1 MSNANICSM
10 TAFSRKEASHDWGT
24 LSWEIRSVNH
34 RYLEASY
41 RLPEAARSLEPTLRD
56 IIRKQLQRGKVDC
69 SLQLRLNTVASKNL
83 QINDQVLDQYLA
95 AINTI
100 NERIAHQSAD
110 PAPVNGM
117 DLLFRPGVIEQNELD
132 NEEINKIALTLFHE
146 TLVEHIAHRKR
157 EGAELANFIQQRL
170 AKIVDYVK
178 QLRPMIP
185 AIVQQQKEKLQAR
198 LSELKG
204 DLDNNRVEQEI
215 ALLAQRLDV
224 DEELDRLSTHVA
236 EVNRALNDK
245 GGVGRRLDFLMQEL
259 NREVN
264 TLSSK
269 STATDTT
276 LIAVDMKVLIEQMRE
291 QVQNIE

>member
-1 MSNANICSM
+1 MSSPNVHSM
-10 TAFSRKEASHDWGT
+10 TAFSRNEATYDWGT

-41 RLPEAARSLEPTLRD
+41 RMPESLRSLEPTVRE

-69 SLQLRLNTVASKNL
+69 NLQLRLNAAASKSIKLNE
-83 QINDQVLDQYLA
+83 DMLDQYLS
-95 AINTI
+95 AINVV
-100 NERIAHQSAD
+100 NERISHQSAN
-110 PAPVNGM
+110 PAPVNSV
-117 DLLFRPGVIEQNELD
+117 DLLFRPGVIEQSETD
-132 NEEINKIALTLFHE
+132 NEQINAAALELFHK
-146 TLVEHIAHRKR
+146 TLAEHIAHRKR

-170 AKIVDYVK
+170 ARIAEHVK

-185 AIVQQQKEKLQAR
+185 AIVQQQKEKLHAK
-198 LSELKG
+198 LAELKG

-215 ALLAQRLDV
+215 TLLAQRLDV
-224 DEELDRLSTHVA
+224 DEELDRLSTHLT
-236 EVNRALNDK
+236 EVNRALGDK

-259 NREVN
+259 NREAN

-269 STATDTT
+269 SIATETT
-276 LIAVDMKVLIEQMRE
+276 LIAVDLKVLIEQMRE

>member
-1 MSNANICSM
+1 MSNTNVCSM
-10 TAFSRKEASHDWGT
+10 TAFSRKEVSHDWGT
-24 LSWEIRSVNH
+24 MSWEIRSVNH

-41 RLPEAARSLEPTLRD
+41 RLPEAVRSLEPAIREVV
-56 IIRKQLQRGKVDC
+56 RKQLQRGKVDC
-69 SLQLRLNTVASKNL
+69 NLQLRLNTIASKSL
-83 QINDQVLDQYLA
+83 QLNEQMLDQYLV

-100 NERIAHQSAD
+100 NDRIGRQSAE
-110 PAPVNGM
+110 PAPVSSV
-117 DLLFRPGVIEQNELD
+117 DLLFRPGVIEQNEMD
-132 NEEINKIALTLFHE
+132 NEEINKIALALFHE
-146 TLVEHIAHRKR
+146 TLAEHIAHRKR

-170 AKIVDYVK
+170 SKIGEHVK

-185 AIVQQQKEKLQAR
+185 AIVQQQKDKLHAK
-198 LSELKG
+198 LAELKG
-204 DLDNNRVEQEI
+204 ELDNNRVEQEI

-224 DEELDRLSTHVA
+224 DEELDRLSTHLI

-259 NREVN
+259 NREAN

-269 STATDTT
+269 SIATETT
-276 LIAVDMKVLIEQMRE
+276 LIAVDLKVLIEQMRE

>member
-1 MSNANICSM
+1 MTTTNVCSM
-10 TAFSRKEASHDWGT
+10 TAFSRCEASYDWGT

-41 RLPEAARSLEPTLRD
+41 RMPESLRTLEATVRE

-69 SLQLRLNTVASKNL
+69 NLQLRLNTAASKSIKLNEPM
-83 QINDQVLDQYLA
+83 LDQYLS
-95 AINTI
+95 AINII
-100 NERIAHQSAD
+100 NERIARQSAD
-110 PAPVNGM
+110 PAPVSSV
-117 DLLFRPGVIEQNELD
+117 DLLFRPGVIEQSETD
-132 NEEINKIALTLFHE
+132 SEQINSAALELFHKA
-146 TLVEHIAHRKR
+146 LAEHIAHRQR

-170 AKIVDYVK
+170 AKIGEHVK

-185 AIVQQQKEKLQAR
+185 GIVQQQKEKLQAK
-198 LSELKG
+198 LAELQG
-204 DLDNNRVEQEI
+204 ELDNNRVEQEI

-224 DEELDRLSTHVA
+224 DEELDRLSTHLI
-236 EVNRALNDK
+236 EVKRALGDK

-259 NREVN
+259 NREAN

-269 STATDTT
+269 SIATETT
-276 LIAVDMKVLIEQMRE
+276 LIAVDLKVLIEQMRE